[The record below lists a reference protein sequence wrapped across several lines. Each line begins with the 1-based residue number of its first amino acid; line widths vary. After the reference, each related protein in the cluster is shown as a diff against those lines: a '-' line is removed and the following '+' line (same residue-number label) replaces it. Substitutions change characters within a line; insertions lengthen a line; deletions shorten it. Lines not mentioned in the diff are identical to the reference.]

1 VSTFWGPDFEQLEA
15 TDPEVADHLVG
26 ELDRQRSKLQLI
38 ASENFASPAVLA
50 ATGSVLTNKYAE
62 GYPGKRYY
70 GGCEEH
76 VDPLEELTIER
87 AKQLFG
93 AHHANVQ
100 PHSGASA
107 NLAAYFATVAPGETV
122 LAMSLPHG
130 GHLTHGMR
138 LNFSGKWFDIV
149 SYGVREDTETIDM
162 DQVRTLAL
170 EHRPKLII
178 AGWSAYPRQLDFE
191 AFRSIAD
198 EVGAALLCDA
208 AHFIGL
214 VAGGAHPNPVP
225 YCDIVTFTTH
235 KTLRGPR
242 GAIILTNEEWAKP
255 IDKAVFPGTQG
266 GPLEHVIAAK
276 AVALKEAMDPSF
288 KDYAHRIL
296 DGARALADGL
306 AEHGYRIRRL
316 VFDEPMSIS
325 PLVADLY
332 RWWYAQRRI
341 PASRLFVES
350 FAVVAPWW
358 TLRTGS
364 VPLWMTFNDE
374 NSLAGAHAY
383 LDGREFDE
391 ILRQGAE
398 MLEKTRIRHGGKIIG
413 GDQPIED
420 RPNTIICGGPRVHAW
435 ACLHTATRGLRF
447 APGASALSGR
457 PGCR

>member
-1 VSTFWGPDFEQLEA
+1 MLSTYWGPDFDALRA
-15 TDPEVADHLVG
+15 LDPEVATGLLT

-38 ASENFASPAVLA
+38 ASENFASPAVMA
-50 ATGSVLTNKYAE
+50 AQASVLTNKYAE

-70 GGCEEH
+70 GGCEEA
-76 VDPLEELTIER
+76 VDPLEQLAIDR

-93 AHHANVQ
+93 AEHANVQ

-107 NLAAYFATVAPGETV
+107 NFAAYFATVAPGDKV

-138 LNFSGKWFDIV
+138 INFSGKWFDIV

-162 DQVRTLAL
+162 DEVRRLAV

-191 AFRSIAD
+191 AFRAIAD
-198 EVGAALLCDA
+198 EVDAVLLCDA

-214 VAGGAHPNPVP
+214 VAGGVHPSPVP

-242 GAIILTNEEWAKP
+242 GAIILTNEKWAKP

-288 KDYAHRIL
+288 KEYAQRIL
-296 DGARALADGL
+296 DDARALADGL
-306 AEHGYRIRRL
+306 TERGYRVTSGGTDTHLFLADVTAKGLTGAEAEARADEAGIVLNKNAIPNDPNPPAVASGIRAGT
-316 VFDEPMSIS
+316 SC
-325 PLVADLY
+325 VAT
-332 RWWYAQRRI
+332 QGMG
-341 PASRLFVES
+341 PAELTH
-350 FAVVAPWW
+350 VAG
-358 TLRTGS
+358 LIDRALTGS
-364 VPLWMTFNDE
+364 DDDRAQVRGEVTDLVTRFP
-374 NSLAGAHAY
+374 AY
-383 LDGREFDE
+383 PE
-391 ILRQGAE
+391 
-398 MLEKTRIRHGGKIIG
+398 
-413 GDQPIED
+413 
-420 RPNTIICGGPRVHAW
+420 
-435 ACLHTATRGLRF
+435 
-447 APGASALSGR
+447 PGA
-457 PGCR
+457 

>member
-306 AEHGYRIRRL
+306 ADHGYRIVSGGTDTHL
-316 VFDEPMSIS
+316 F
-325 PLVADLY
+325 LADVTTKGL
-332 RWWYAQRRI
+332 
-341 PASRLFVES
+341 
-350 FAVVAPWW
+350 
-358 TLRTGS
+358 T
-364 VPLWMTFNDE
+364 
-374 NSLAGAHAY
+374 
-383 LDGREFDE
+383 
-391 ILRQGAE
+391 GAE
-398 MLEKTRIRHGGKIIG
+398 AEARSDAAGIVLNKNAIPFDTNPPAVASGIRAGTACAATQGIG
-413 GDQPIED
+413 PEELTHVAGLLDRAMTGDDDD
-420 RPNTIICGGPRVHAW
+420 RAAVAAEVGELVRRFPAYPRAN
-435 ACLHTATRGLRF
+435 
-447 APGASALSGR
+447 
-457 PGCR
+457 

>member
-1 VSTFWGPDFEQLEA
+1 MSTFWGPDFDELRA
-15 TDPEVADHLVG
+15 LDPVVADHLLG
-26 ELDRQRSKLQLI
+26 ELDRQRTKLQLI

-50 ATGSVLTNKYAE
+50 AQASVLNNKYAE

-76 VDPLEELTIER
+76 VDPLEQLAIDR
-87 AKQLFG
+87 AKELFG
-93 AHHANVQ
+93 ADHANVQ

-107 NLAAYFATVAPGETV
+107 NISAYFATVMPGEKV

-138 LNFSGKWFDIV
+138 INFSGKWFDIV

-162 DQVRTLAL
+162 DEVRRLAL

-198 EVGAALLCDA
+198 EVDAVLMCDA

-214 VAGGAHPNPVP
+214 VAGGVHPSPVP

-242 GAIILTNEEWAKP
+242 SAIILANEKWGKA

-276 AVALKEAMDPSF
+276 AVALKEAADPSF
-288 KDYAHRIL
+288 KTYTQRIL
-296 DGARALADGL
+296 DDIRALADGL
-306 AEHGYRIRRL
+306 TERGYRITSGGTDTHLFLADVTTKGVTGAEAESRCDAAGIVL
-316 VFDEPMSIS
+316 NKNAIPFDVNP
-325 PLVADLY
+325 PAVASGI
-332 RWWYAQRRI
+332 R
-341 PASRLFVES
+341 
-350 FAVVAPWW
+350 
-358 TLRTGS
+358 
-364 VPLWMTFNDE
+364 
-374 NSLAGAHAY
+374 AGASCVATQGMGPDELHHVAGLIDRAITGTDADRTQVLGEVGDLVGRFPAY
-383 LDGREFDE
+383 
-391 ILRQGAE
+391 
-398 MLEKTRIRHGGKIIG
+398 
-413 GDQPIED
+413 
-420 RPNTIICGGPRVHAW
+420 PRTDA
-435 ACLHTATRGLRF
+435 
-447 APGASALSGR
+447 
-457 PGCR
+457 